1 MKCCDGRV
9 AGLVHRPPRPG
20 KVATLPFFLINS
32 QPQTSAWESRR
43 EGKEAQKVILS
54 LSPLRFPTNQP
65 RAEQRL
71 PRKPLLLSAILKRG
85 LPCLPLHEPRLPG
98 QLTARKAFPSGP
110 CRHGVPPCACLVGKV
125 DHWNDDVG
133 PIDTT
138 YYHHRDT

>member
-1 MKCCDGRV
+1 MVGSGPCSSAAV
-9 AGLVHRPPRPG
+9 ARSRLFPSSSS
-20 KVATLPFFLINS
+20 AN
-32 QPQTSAWESRR
+32 QPQTSAWESGR
-43 EGKEAQKVILS
+43 EGKEAGMGRKGSGRS
-54 LSPLRFPTNQP
+54 LAHFLLCACFPTNSRNVQESHCSSQS
-65 RAEQRL
+65 REGGR
-71 PRKPLLLSAILKRG
+71 
-85 LPCLPLHEPRLPG
+85 LPCLPSHEPRLPG